1 MKNSLF
7 SILLFI
13 LLLGFLTYTDISFK
27 NLCSDVIEMCDKME
41 KSLSYSTKEEN
52 FQDAMA
58 IFNLIQDK
66 GKIAA
71 IYINHVDYDALLNEA
86 LKLTIYIEKDDPSES
101 EASLHLLKYSTEN
114 MKDLQVPNIEIFSKK
129 ISKISFAY
137 LFIFFNYNY
146 V

>member
-114 MKDLQVPNIEIFSKK
+114 MKDLQVPNIENIF
-129 ISKISFAY
+129 
-137 LFIFFNYNY
+137 
-146 V
+146 

>member
-52 FQDAMA
+52 FQNAMA

-114 MKDLQVPNIEIFSKK
+114 MKDLQVPNIENIF
-129 ISKISFAY
+129 
-137 LFIFFNYNY
+137 
-146 V
+146 

>member
-7 SILLFI
+7 SILLFV
-13 LLLGFLTYTDISFK
+13 LLLSFLTYTDISFK
-27 NLCSDVIEMCDKME
+27 NLCSDVIEMCDEME

-52 FQDAMA
+52 FEDAMA

-71 IYINHVDYDALLNEA
+71 IYINHVDYDVLLNEA

-114 MKDLQVPNIEIFSKK
+114 MKKLQVPNIENIF
-129 ISKISFAY
+129 
-137 LFIFFNYNY
+137 
-146 V
+146 

>member
-27 NLCSDVIEMCDKME
+27 NLCSNVIEMCDEME
-41 KSLSYSTKEEN
+41 NSLSYSTKEEN
-52 FQDAMA
+52 FEDAMA

-71 IYINHVDYDALLNEA
+71 IYINHVDYDVLLNEA

-114 MKDLQVPNIEIFSKK
+114 MKKLQVPNIENIF
-129 ISKISFAY
+129 
-137 LFIFFNYNY
+137 
-146 V
+146 

>member
-27 NLCSDVIEMCDKME
+27 NLCSNVIEMCNEME

-52 FQDAMA
+52 FEDAME

-71 IYINHVDYDALLNEA
+71 IYINHVDYDSLLSEA
-86 LKLTIYIEKDDPSES
+86 LKLTIYIEKDDSSET
-101 EASLHLLKYSTEN
+101 EASLHLLKYNTEH
-114 MKDLQVPNIEIFSKK
+114 MKELQVPNIQNIF
-129 ISKISFAY
+129 
-137 LFIFFNYNY
+137 
-146 V
+146 

>member
-27 NLCSDVIEMCDKME
+27 NLCSDVIEMCDEME

-52 FQDAMA
+52 FEDAMA

-71 IYINHVDYDALLNEA
+71 IYINHVDYDVLLNEA

-101 EASLHLLKYSTEN
+101 ETSLHLLKYSTEN
-114 MKDLQVPNIEIFSKK
+114 MKKLQVPNIENIF
-129 ISKISFAY
+129 
-137 LFIFFNYNY
+137 
-146 V
+146 

>member
-27 NLCSDVIEMCDKME
+27 NLCSNVIEMCNEME

-52 FQDAMA
+52 FEDAMA

-71 IYINHVDYDALLNEA
+71 IYINHVDYDVLLNEA
-86 LKLTIYIEKDDPSES
+86 LKLTIYIEKDDSSET
-101 EASLHLLKYSTEN
+101 EASLHLLKYNTEH
-114 MKDLQVPNIEIFSKK
+114 MKELQVPNIENIF
-129 ISKISFAY
+129 
-137 LFIFFNYNY
+137 
-146 V
+146 

>member
-13 LLLGFLTYTDISFK
+13 LLLGFLTYSDISFK
-27 NLCSDVIEMCDKME
+27 NLCSNVIEMCDEME

-52 FQDAMA
+52 FEDAMA

-71 IYINHVDYDALLNEA
+71 IYINHVDYDVLLNEA
-86 LKLTIYIEKDDPSES
+86 LKLTIYIEKDDSSET
-101 EASLHLLKYSTEN
+101 EASLHLLKYSTQH
-114 MKDLQVPNIEIFSKK
+114 MKELQVPNIENIF
-129 ISKISFAY
+129 
-137 LFIFFNYNY
+137 
-146 V
+146 